1 MKIKNITYLLFTL
14 LIGAMLQAC
23 VNDFG
28 DCPEQA
34 APGIVKIRFNLN
46 LGDMG
51 RLTRADG
58 VWNPTGDTSAGNSFD
73 NAIKMNDASA
83 KWLHVMLINSEG
95 DLLHVNLDDGNY
107 QLNPNEGG
115 YDMTATLDF
124 TDPEVRAKW
133 QPGEYRVMVLANFRD
148 KDKTIINKTNIDSLY
163 SAINELKVDWYNN
176 KNGDGNKKLVRN
188 NGNIPNIPM
197 WGMTTARFNLDGVST
212 QVFSIDLLRAL
223 AKVKIKFTQKL
234 EEAGYAI
241 KEAKVNQVYKKVYG
255 MPAGWKDAKK
265 TNDLSEYYDA
275 AFHPESST
283 RLDNLIAD
291 ISLPKVESD
300 EDGSFVFYL
309 PEWDAKKEN
318 NTTEVKI
325 TVTVTDDV
333 GNEETQDLI
342 ISNASLGKEHYKND
356 IHNVNRNHLYQF
368 TLDKDIMEGEL
379 SYKLECWNL
388 QESAIGWNPPS
399 WKFDWSGG
407 DNEAEYGY
415 VSFPSYNSDEK
426 KYLIEDGTSFA
437 DYEFTLSEPKGA
449 VWKAFLVEDGEEY
462 PAGGRITSYTDNEN
476 QITITYTNAAD
487 TPHGFFFGV
496 GNDDKNNQKA
506 ASTGVARDKPYNIK
520 VGTRLKTVDFDGKNP
535 KLLSGSDE
543 EDPKSCIMELNNAGE
558 YWRDVKNDV
567 PKCYLVIKV
576 AYDGKNFSDYLEI
589 NPSNTGVD
597 SKKQHYKKYKFAGD
611 ATHIEIRYLPLFY
624 KYKSYDDADGSRIS
638 LQNNAAF
645 VIGKNNSESSDY
657 FKYTWWDYPMGH
669 KDVPD
674 GSNPPLDPEEPETP
688 PSE

>member
-1 MKIKNITYLLFTL
+1 MKIKNTTYLFFTL

-133 QPGEYRVMVLANFRD
+133 QPGEYRVMVLANFR
-148 KDKTIINKTNIDSLY
+148 N
-163 SAINELKVDWYNN
+163 NN
-176 KNGDGNKKLVRN
+176 KIETRKTLTDLKSNVDKNENWFSNKSKEDGGLLVRN
-188 NGNIPNIPM
+188 NSNVPNIPM
-197 WGMTTARFNLDGVST
+197 WGMTTARFNFDGVST
-212 QVFSIDLLRAL
+212 QSFSIDLLRAV
-223 AKVKIKFTQKL
+223 AKVKIQLSPKL
-234 EEAGYAI
+234 NEAGYKI
-241 KEAKVNQVYKKVYG
+241 KSAVINNVYPKYFGLPQNWDNAYFTSDINKF
-255 MPAGWKDAKK
+255 
-265 TNDLSEYYDA
+265 YDA
-275 AFHPESST
+275 AYHVENGTRTYNMKVTNGSSP
-283 RLDNLIAD
+283 
-291 ISLPKVESD
+291 SLPTEESD
-300 EDGSFVFYL
+300 KDGSLVVYL
-309 PEWDAKKEN
+309 PEWDATKE
-318 NTTEVKI
+318 TKQYPYVVI
-325 TVTVTDDV
+325 TVTVADDL
-333 GNEETQDLI
+333 GNEETKEMTL
-342 ISNASLGKEHYKND
+342 SNVTESTGDVSDKYKNS
-356 IHNVNRNHLYQF
+356 IYNVNRNHLYQF

-399 WKFDWSGG
+399 WNLDWSGG

-535 KLLSGSDE
+535 MLLSGSDE
-543 EDPKSCIMELNNAGE
+543 EDPKSCIMELNKAGE
-558 YWRDVKNDV
+558 YWRDVKKDV

-589 NPSNTGVD
+589 NPSNSGVD

-674 GSNPPLDPEEPETP
+674 ESNPPLDP
-688 PSE
+688 